1 MKPTPQKP
9 QKPQN
14 TQQVNNDLHSK
25 YRPKNFDEMIGHE
38 TAVTRLRGQLKT
50 GKLRSAY
57 LFTGPTSVGKTTLA
71 RCLAAE
77 INGKP
82 AEQQTGDYRELN
94 AGDQKSIEDMR
105 DLIRV
110 SKFRPSGKKRVFVI
124 DEAQA
129 LLTNN
134 AAATAILKP
143 LEEAGKTDTIWIIGS
158 MDAAKFNSG
167 AGKAIANRCDQFA
180 LEPPSIESMTEFAK
194 RIVIGE
200 KMSYLK
206 SMAAL
211 TKVAEAANQEMRNVA
226 NIIQSIGD
234 YYEGLDKK
242 IRPEKLDLD
251 QINKVL
257 ASSESNDDRLVVEVV
272 FGALTGQYKSV
283 HRAILDV
290 ADPFMFVKKVS
301 WCASFLLGMQ
311 VVDKHPTLWWSP
323 TNRELMNRLRTHKL
337 TLGKYAAF
345 NEMAI
350 LVARQSSDF
359 TVGGKELMSAAI
371 YRFIKENA

>member
-1 MKPTPQKP
+1 MKKQPTSEQSK
-9 QKPQN
+9 
-14 TQQVNNDLHSK
+14 TNNDLHAK
-25 YRPKNFDEMIGHE
+25 YRPKTFDEIIGHE
-38 TAVTRLRGQLKT
+38 VAVTRLRGQIKT

-82 AEQQTGDYRELN
+82 ADQQIGDYRELN

-105 DLIRV
+105 ELIRM

-180 LEPPSIESMTEFAK
+180 LEPPSIESMVEFAK
-194 RIVIGE
+194 RIVVGE
-200 KMSYLK
+200 GMTYLK

-211 TKVAEAANQEMRNVA
+211 NEIAGAANQEMRNVA
-226 NIIQSIGD
+226 NLIQSIGD
-234 YYEGLDKK
+234 YYNGLDAKK
-242 IRPEKLDLD
+242 RPEKLDVAA
-251 QINKVL
+251 INKVL
-257 ASSESNDDRLVVEVV
+257 ASNESNDDRLVVDVV
-272 FGALTGQYKSV
+272 VGALTGQYKAV

-290 ADPFMFVKKVS
+290 ADPFVFVKKVG
-301 WCASFLLGMQ
+301 WAAAFLLGMQ

-323 TNRELMNRLRTHKL
+323 TNRELMNRLRSQKITI
-337 TLGKYAAF
+337 GKYAAF

-350 LVARQSSDF
+350 LVARSASDF